1 MTFDEIMLIIAD
13 KTKTDRQKG
22 ADLEAAF
29 LNAAKPSVMA
39 LQPMKTR
46 KHRQAK
52 VRDVSPASEAANGFA
67 GHSDEQPDN
76 AH

>member
-29 LNAAKPSVMA
+29 LKAAKPSVMA
-39 LQPMKTR
+39 LQPMKAR
-46 KHRQAK
+46 KPRQAK
-52 VRDVSPASEAANGFA
+52 VRDASPASEAANGFA

>member
-1 MTFDEIMLIIAD
+1 MTFEEITAILKDSTRTDYQKAAD
-13 KTKTDRQKG
+13 IHAALTK
-22 ADLEAAF
+22 AS
-29 LNAAKPSVMA
+29 KPSVMA

-46 KHRQAK
+46 KPRQAK